1 MRPAERASCGLNR
14 SLYGMV
20 ALAAIALPAC
30 GGSGEARVQ
39 SGDGGKVTIVVRTV
53 ASGLAYPWGLA
64 FLPDGSMLVTEKPG
78 RLRRVTAGG
87 SVSAPIDGVPAV
99 SYAGQG
105 GLLDVA
111 IDPDFERNRRVY
123 LSYSEAD
130 GGLKGTAVARG
141 VLSADFAMLGN
152 LQVIFRQQPKLAG
165 DGHFGGRLVFDRDGT
180 LFVTL
185 GERQQDGDR
194 PGDTQEAQ
202 NLASLLGKIVR
213 INGDGTVP
221 EDNPFVGDPGARAE
235 IWSYGHRNPQGA
247 AINPDSGE
255 LWAVEH
261 GPQGGDELNIVRK
274 GRNYGWPLISYGC
287 NYGSPPSNCT
297 PVGGTSS
304 APGMEQPINYWVPT
318 STAPSGFAFYTGNRI
333 PQWQGDAFVGALAG
347 QGLWH
352 LVLDGDRVRSRE
364 LLLHEQA
371 SRIRDVRQG
380 PDGWLYLLTDEA
392 AGRILRLTR

>member
-1 MRPAERASCGLNR
+1 MAASLA
-14 SLYGMV
+14 V
-20 ALAAIALPAC
+20 AAACLLPGC
-30 GGSGEARVQ
+30 GGSVEVGLD
-39 SGDGGKVTIVVRTV
+39 SGGGNGALKVTTY
-53 ASGLAYPWGLA
+53 ASGLTYPWGLA
-64 FLPDGSMLVTEKPG
+64 FLPDGSMLVSEKPG
-78 RLRRVTAGG
+78 RLRRVTTGG
-87 SVSAPIDGVPAV
+87 NVSAPIAGVPAV

-111 IDPDFERNRRVY
+111 IDPHFERNRRVY
-123 LSYSEAD
+123 LSYTEAD
-130 GGLKGTAVARG
+130 GGIKGTAVARG
-141 VLSADFAMLGN
+141 VLSADFALLGN
-152 LQVIFRQQPKLAG
+152 LQVIFRQQPKVVG

-213 INGDGTVP
+213 IHSDGTVP
-221 EDNPFVGDPGARAE
+221 DDNPFLGDAEARPE

-247 AINPDSGE
+247 AINPASGE

-287 NYGSPPSNCT
+287 NYGSLPGNCT
-297 PVGGTSS
+297 PVGGASS
-304 APGMEQPINYWVPT
+304 APGMEQPISYWVPT
-318 STAPSGFAFYTGNRI
+318 STAPSGLAFYTGNRI

-364 LLLHEQA
+364 LLLHELG